1 MRLQAYDDNGTMKF
15 RQVSGSQALDSLPVG
30 TTIGYVGG
38 VIPNGYLEADG
49 STFDTAKY
57 PELYSKLGS
66 NTLPEL
72 FDHSSQIRYD
82 LASSFSSSVWYTAPK
97 DGVILGNCQGPFT
110 NAFSIYLRAPGGT
123 TNISARQLMLYND
136 YNSNTWGSGSS
147 LPISKGWQVY
157 VESEDASTCYFA
169 PYDKHLL
176 IKAATIGISDI
187 DINTIKNSLSYSTE
201 ETLTGG
207 TWIDGKPIYRKV
219 IPAFRNGSWTSNWS
233 ITQANYYYNPT
244 DIPTYIDTLVNARA
258 QSLRTD
264 GWYDSMSQVDN
275 KGLTININTQTMW
288 AIWPTAVS
296 KADIILEYT
305 KQ

>member
-176 IKAATIGISDI
+176 IKAATIGISDVS
-187 DINTIKNSLSYSTE
+187 INAVKTALTPSKIEELGTMSGHTSLANAIEMPYSGLLAYNWSTANSSATSHTLHIVYDDGTESTIAMASISYSADSRTFAVQK
-201 ETLTGG
+201 G
-207 TWIDGKPIYRKV
+207 WKIYC
-219 IPAFRNGSWTSNWS
+219 SN
-233 ITQANYYYNPT
+233 NEP
-244 DIPTYIDTLVNARA
+244 ARA
-258 QSLRTD
+258 VARIQKLF
-264 GWYDSMSQVDN
+264 
-275 KGLTININTQTMW
+275 I
-288 AIWPTAVS
+288 
-296 KADIILEYT
+296 
-305 KQ
+305 